1 MAFQTYTKFAIIGIK
16 FQLSCKH
23 VHDLWPF
30 HIYICMHCI
39 APPAHFIRT
48 AQLIFATLESY
59 AELQIEADS

>member
-39 APPAHFIRT
+39 ALHRPHISYGAANFCHVGI
-48 AQLIFATLESY
+48 Y
-59 AELQIEADS
+59 AELQNEADS

>member
-23 VHDLWPF
+23 VHDPWPF
-30 HIYICMHCI
+30 HLYMHALHCT
-39 APPAHFIRT
+39 ARTFHT

-59 AELQIEADS
+59 AELQNEADS